1 MDLFTIGWVGGS
13 GRGQNPQQT
22 KNMPLKSILD
32 HLNQALISNP
42 SNFNL
47 KDLED
52 KYKFLLFYLKEDL
65 DLDDLC
71 IFLINCTKYHP

>member
-1 MDLFTIGWVGGS
+1 MGGS
-13 GRGQNPQQT
+13 GVGQNPQ